1 MSIFFEYSIWFGMS
15 ILTKGQNILSSGKE
29 LKASASIFSS
39 PPSYYKQSCSNL
51 NRTKKKSSFND
62 LDDLDVHHFRCRKY
76 FFVAIINEQWKIKKA
91 S

>member
-51 NRTKKKSSFND
+51 NRTKKKVV
-62 LDDLDVHHFRCRKY
+62 LM
-76 FFVAIINEQWKIKKA
+76 I
-91 S
+91 